1 MGKYEQIV
9 IDAGRRMSELSMT
22 VSTWGNI
29 SARDPETGNVY
40 LTPSGMDYFAC
51 TEDDILVFNSTGKRI
66 KGRRK
71 PSIEKDIHLFI
82 MQRNPRVNAVIHT
95 HAMYS
100 TIMAAAGLTLPVV
113 TEEHAQTLGGPV
125 PCSEYAIPG
134 TPLLG
139 EYVSSVI
146 EAGYNA
152 VFLPSHGALVTGFDM
167 ERAFKASY
175 VLEKAAEVY
184 VKVRS
189 MGLEPRVVPKEDVD
203 HMYRFFSNNYGQA
216 KEK

>member
-1 MGKYEQIV
+1 MANYEQIV
-9 IDAGRRMSELSMT
+9 INAGKRMAELSMT

-29 SARDPETGNVY
+29 SARDPETGNIY

-51 TEDDILVFNSTGKRI
+51 TEDDIVVFNATGKRI
-66 KGRRK
+66 KGHRK

-95 HAMYS
+95 HALYS
-100 TIMAAAGLTLPVV
+100 TALAAAGVTLPVI

-125 PCSEYAIPG
+125 PCSKYAIPG

-146 EAGYNA
+146 EEGYNA
-152 VFLPSHGALVTGFDM
+152 ALLPSHGALVIGRDM
-167 ERAFKASY
+167 EHAFKSSL
-175 VLEKAAEVY
+175 VLEKAAEIY
-184 VKVRS
+184 LKVRS
-189 MGLEPRVVPKEDVD
+189 MGLEPRVIPKKEVD
-203 HMYRFFSNNYGQA
+203 HMFRFFNNNYGQA
-216 KEK
+216 K